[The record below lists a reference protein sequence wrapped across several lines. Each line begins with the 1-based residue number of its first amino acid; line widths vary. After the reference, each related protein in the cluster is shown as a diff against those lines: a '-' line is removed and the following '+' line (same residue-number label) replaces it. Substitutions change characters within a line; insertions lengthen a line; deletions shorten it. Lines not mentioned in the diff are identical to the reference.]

1 MMTNEANIKIA
12 EKDNSFG
19 DKEKHKK

>member
-12 EKDNSFG
+12 EKDNNFG